1 MFYDGGENLAIQ
13 KTITINEETYLAIK
27 KYVDENG
34 LKLSTLINV
43 LIVKYLREH
52 GVEVEN
58 KYD

>member
-1 MFYDGGENLAIQ
+1 MSIQ
-13 KTITINEETYLAIK
+13 KTITINEETYLEIK

-52 GVEVEN
+52 GVEVES

>member
-1 MFYDGGENLAIQ
+1 MGGENLAIQ